1 MAFTAKFT
9 VPRGKHAQKNVTI
22 AAGTP
27 EAQTD
32 TISLNIDATHMTK
45 GDVLVLLED
54 LVAKI
59 HANKWPPL

>member
-22 AAGTP
+22 TAGSA

-45 GDVLVLLED
+45 GDAIILLED
-54 LVAKI
+54 LVQKI
-59 HANKWPPL
+59 HTNKWPPL